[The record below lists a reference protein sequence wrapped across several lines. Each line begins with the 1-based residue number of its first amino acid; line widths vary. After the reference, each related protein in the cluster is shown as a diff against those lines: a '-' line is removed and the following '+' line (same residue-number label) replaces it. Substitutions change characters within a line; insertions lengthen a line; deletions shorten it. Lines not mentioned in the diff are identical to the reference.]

1 MLGTV
6 AATSII
12 TKLKHHSWGD
22 LGTCLP
28 LGRLRVMILSV
39 SGPKDCEERK
49 REGREGVRER
59 REEGEREEE
68 EGKKKEGERGGG
80 GVRERD
86 EGEGTLQG

>member
-6 AATSII
+6 AATSIT

-49 REGREGVRER
+49 RKEGREGVRER

-80 GVRERD
+80 SKRER
-86 EGEGTLQG
+86 